1 MSYKVLRGYTHT
13 QSIPSTSW
21 VISHNLGLDQPI
33 VDVFVDDNG
42 TITRILPAS
51 VVVTDS
57 NTITLTFT
65 SARSGTAEV
74 V

>member
-1 MSYKVLRGYTHT
+1 MSYSVVRGYTHT
-13 QSIPSTSW
+13 QSTPSTTW
-21 VISHNLGLDQPI
+21 TINHNLGLSQPI

-51 VVVTDS
+51 MVVTNS
-57 NTITLTFT
+57 NTLTLTFT
-65 SARSGTAEV
+65 SALAGSAEV